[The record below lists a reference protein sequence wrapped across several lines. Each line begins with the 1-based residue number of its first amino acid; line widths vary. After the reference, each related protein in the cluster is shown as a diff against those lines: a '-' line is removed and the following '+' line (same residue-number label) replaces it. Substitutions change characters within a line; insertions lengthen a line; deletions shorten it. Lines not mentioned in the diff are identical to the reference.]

1 MTPLS
6 LYFPDD
12 YPDEA
17 WQGKCYLLEPPADAG
32 GEWILGRYP
41 SCNIIINEKSVS
53 RRHASICYSYA
64 ADRWTI
70 EDLSSK
76 YGTKLNGRGI
86 VPGDPQPLAVG
97 DKFYLGTAAT
107 LIAVVNNEQDTLN
120 LAYGDSCP
128 VEAEDSSQPRTY
140 EEVLAHAAM
149 WFFSGKTVAGKLY
162 RLAMAIAATTFVVL
176 LIELVN
182 SR

>member
-6 LYFPDD
+6 LYFPND

-17 WQGKCYLLEPPADAG
+17 WRGKCYLLEPPAAAG

-41 SCNIIINEKSVS
+41 SCHIIIQEKSVS

-70 EDLSSK
+70 EDLHSK

-97 DKFYLGTAAT
+97 DKFYLGTPAT
-107 LIAVVNNEQDTLN
+107 LIGVVQNEQDTMN
-120 LAYGDSCP
+120 LAYDLGGP
-128 VEAEDSSQPRTY
+128 VVAEENNPRTY
-140 EEVLAHAAM
+140 EEVLAQAAA
-149 WFFSGKTVAGKLY
+149 WFFSGKTVRGKLY

>member
-6 LYFPDD
+6 LYFPHDF
-12 YPDEA
+12 PDES
-17 WQGKCYLLEPPADAG
+17 WRGKCHLLEPPAAAG
-32 GEWILGRYP
+32 GEWIIGRHP
-41 SCNIIINEKSVS
+41 SCHIIITEKSVS

-70 EDLSSK
+70 EDLSSS
-76 YGTKLNGRGI
+76 YGTKVNNRGI

-97 DKFYLGTAAT
+97 DKFSLGTPAT
-107 LIAVVNNEQDTLN
+107 LIAVVENENDTLN
-120 LAYGDSCP
+120 LSYE
-128 VEAEDSSQPRTY
+128 EAEEPRVSEVPRTY
-140 EEVLAHAAM
+140 EEVLAQASM
-149 WFFSGKTVAGKLY
+149 WFFSGKTVAGKVY
-162 RLAMAIAATTFVVL
+162 RLAMAVAAITFVVL